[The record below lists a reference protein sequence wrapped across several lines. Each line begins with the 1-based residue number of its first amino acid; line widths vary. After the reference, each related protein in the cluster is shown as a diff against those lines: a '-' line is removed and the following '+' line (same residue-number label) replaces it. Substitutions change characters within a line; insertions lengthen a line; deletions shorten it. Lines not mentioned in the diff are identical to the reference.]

1 MSTES
6 PDLKKEKID
15 SMISGFSKAGFN
27 LDSKITEE
35 ELIKY
40 LDSRSSTGK
49 FEQALSFKLIQVFGL
64 DKEDSISIEDFIS
77 GFLQFEEDIKNNYED
92 LKQKLIEEKEEYNKL
107 IEEMKQNSE
116 KCQDAKVF
124 GEITDI
130 DIRRKLKGI
139 KEIIIE
145 VVFNDKNKEFHFKLG
160 EKTNTDIKFKKFE
173 FKPTSRKDHFEFI
186 MKGISNKNKIFE
198 IGRKVFPL
206 NDVQSSEE
214 YLVQIE
220 VPEIEDEQ
228 KIAAY
233 INAKIILYWNDI
245 SYEQKKKTLEIKINK
260 LNIAITK
267 AEEYLEKL
275 REIYS
280 EKKMMQKKQSYIVE
294 FNNSKEVL
302 LSVEFNNQKDIPQ
315 NVIEQEEIRQEEIQ
329 AQENNEQNNIDVN
342 NFVDNY
348 NINQTDGT
356 YNELNIDNYN
366 TTDNNNNDIII
377 DATTDTNNNINYDEY
392 QITNTT
398 NTKVTE
404 KIIGQSTNKEIIT
417 NSTLPTIYKQTIRQ
431 VIYDKD
437 VKTLPVI
444 YGGTKV
450 TYENNNANIYTDN
463 TTDNNANLYNIEGS
477 NYLSQENTYEINEI
491 KGTQVIKLPPETVNY
506 TEYNQVQDYTNM
518 NQAQSYNLEN
528 NVENYTNTNI
538 NQEIDYGLMQ
548 PLYGQSSYVE
558 YKKTNY

>member
-1 MSTES
+1 MSNES

-15 SMISGFSKAGFN
+15 SMISGFSQAGFN

-49 FEQALSFKLIQVFGL
+49 FEQALSFKLIQVFCL
-64 DKEDSISIEDFIS
+64 DKEESISIEDFIS

-92 LKQKLIEEKEEYNKL
+92 LKQKLTVEKEEYNKL

-160 EKTNTDIKFKKFE
+160 EKTNTDIEFKKFE

-275 REIYS
+275 REIYGA
-280 EKKMMQKKQSYIVE
+280 KKKMQKKQSYIVE
-294 FNNSKEVL
+294 FNNSKDVL

-315 NVIEQEEIRQEEIQ
+315 NVIEQKEIRQEEIQ

-377 DATTDTNNNINYDEY
+377 NATTDTNNNINYDEY

-404 KIIGQSTNKEIIT
+404 EIIGQSTNKEIIT

-528 NVENYTNTNI
+528 NVENYTNTNT

-548 PLYGQSSYVE
+548 PLYGQSSYIE

>member
-1 MSTES
+1 
-6 PDLKKEKID
+6 
-15 SMISGFSKAGFN
+15 MIYH
-27 LDSKITEE
+27 T
-35 ELIKY
+35 
-40 LDSRSSTGK
+40 
-49 FEQALSFKLIQVFGL
+49 
-64 DKEDSISIEDFIS
+64 
-77 GFLQFEEDIKNNYED
+77 
-92 LKQKLIEEKEEYNKL
+92 NK
-107 IEEMKQNSE
+107 
-116 KCQDAKVF
+116 
-124 GEITDI
+124 
-130 DIRRKLKGI
+130 
-139 KEIIIE
+139 
-145 VVFNDKNKEFHFKLG
+145 
-160 EKTNTDIKFKKFE
+160 
-173 FKPTSRKDHFEFI
+173 
-186 MKGISNKNKIFE
+186 
-198 IGRKVFPL
+198 
-206 NDVQSSEE
+206 
-214 YLVQIE
+214 
-220 VPEIEDEQ
+220 
-228 KIAAY
+228 
-233 INAKIILYWNDI
+233 
-245 SYEQKKKTLEIKINK
+245 KKKTLEIKINK

-275 REIYS
+275 REIYGA
-280 EKKMMQKKQSYIVE
+280 KKTMQKKQSYIVE
-294 FNNSKEVL
+294 YNNSKEVL

-404 KIIGQSTNKEIIT
+404 EIIGQSTNKEIIT

>member
-15 SMISGFSKAGFN
+15 SMISGFSQAGFN

-64 DKEDSISIEDFIS
+64 DKEESISIEDFIS

-92 LKQKLIEEKEEYNKL
+92 LKKKLIEEKEEYNKL

-220 VPEIEDEQ
+220 VPEIKDEQ

-275 REIYS
+275 REIYGA
-280 EKKMMQKKQSYIVE
+280 KKTIQKKQSYIVE
-294 FNNSKEVL
+294 FNNSKDVL

-404 KIIGQSTNKEIIT
+404 EIIGQSTNKEIIT

-548 PLYGQSSYVE
+548 PLYGQSSYIE

>member
-15 SMISGFSKAGFN
+15 SMISGFSQAGFN

-64 DKEDSISIEDFIS
+64 DKEESISIEDFIS

-275 REIYS
+275 REIYGA
-280 EKKMMQKKQSYIVE
+280 KKTMQKKQSYIVE
-294 FNNSKEVL
+294 YNNSKEVL
-302 LSVEFNNQKDIPQ
+302 LSVDFNNQKDIPQ

-404 KIIGQSTNKEIIT
+404 EIIGQSTNKEIIT

-528 NVENYTNTNI
+528 NVENYTNTII